1 MQSACNPHAISMQSA
16 YVWFEH
22 MKRKPNEGTEAAT
35 AEDEGPPLLPPPPL
49 PPLPPLPPP
58 PPPPLLPP
66 PLLPL
71 PLPLPLLPLPSERAR
86 VDWVEE
92 VPRAAVV
99 RAVAGMPS
107 GTDPSGRAVM
117 GTPGRAG

>member
-1 MQSACNPHAISMQSA
+1 MQSACNQYAIRMQSA

-35 AEDEGPPLLPPPPL
+35 AEDEGPPPLPLLPPPPQVPLPPLPL
-49 PPLPPLPPP
+49 PPLPPLP
-58 PPPPLLPP
+58 L
-66 PLLPL
+66 
-71 PLPLPLLPLPSERAR
+71 LPLPLLPLLPLSERAR
-86 VDWVEE
+86 VDGVEE

-107 GTDPSGRAVM
+107 GTGPSGRAVV

>member
-1 MQSACNPHAISMQSA
+1 MHSA

-35 AEDEGPPLLPPPPL
+35 AEDEGPPPLPLLPPPPQVPLPPLPLPLPPLPL
-49 PPLPPLPPP
+49 PPLPPLP
-58 PPPPLLPP
+58 L
-66 PLLPL
+66 
-71 PLPLPLLPLPSERAR
+71 LPLPLLPLLPLSERAR

-107 GTDPSGRAVM
+107 GTGPSGRAVV
-117 GTPGRAG
+117 GTTGRAG